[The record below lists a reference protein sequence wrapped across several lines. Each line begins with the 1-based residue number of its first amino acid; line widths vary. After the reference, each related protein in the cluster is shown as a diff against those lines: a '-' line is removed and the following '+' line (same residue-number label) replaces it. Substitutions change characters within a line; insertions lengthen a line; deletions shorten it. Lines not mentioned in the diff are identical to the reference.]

1 MIDYTNMSSFNDGYK
16 IILIDNVEN
25 LNLNSVNALLKII
38 EEPKCVRCD
47 RHRGRGRYFLDDVGV
62 EHPVCLQ

>member
-1 MIDYTNMSSFNDGYK
+1 MISYK

-38 EEPKCVRCD
+38 EEPNENIIFILIHDLTKKN
-47 RHRGRGRYFLDDVGV
+47 L
-62 EHPVCLQ
+62 

>member
-1 MIDYTNMSSFNDGYK
+1 MINYTNMSSFNDGYK

-38 EEPKCVRCD
+38 EEPKNKVLF
-47 RHRGRGRYFLDDVGV
+47 FLIHD
-62 EHPVCLQ
+62 LQKKNI